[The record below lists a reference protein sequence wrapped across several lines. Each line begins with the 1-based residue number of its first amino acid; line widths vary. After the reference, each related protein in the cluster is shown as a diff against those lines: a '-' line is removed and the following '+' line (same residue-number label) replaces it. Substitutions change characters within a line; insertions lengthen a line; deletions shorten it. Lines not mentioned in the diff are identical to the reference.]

1 MKKVLTF
8 LLCSLYFVSIPA
20 ISTEEPLTLS
30 QNRRYALTQTVVDKE
45 MYFDAIPERPTT
57 KIEISSFQDEAL
69 TITGETLVPN
79 TLLSIISLTINSNGI
94 PVFTLSNGQ
103 FIKASREAIFN
114 DLVSKQQ
121 SVSLDYWLKPSFVTY
136 EAPYTNGVSE
146 VKNNLKPYS
155 RVHLVEQAETEH
167 GIYYK
172 TDSGFWIS
180 VEDLSVAD
188 NRMAKVQ
195 EVLLEKYNKDK
206 YGIYIKQLNTQTV
219 AGINI
224 DRSMYSASIA
234 KLATLYASQEQV
246 KLGKLSLDSK
256 FEYKDNVNQ
265 FPNSYD
271 PSGSGKLEKKADHKL
286 YTVKE
291 LLEATAKES
300 DNVATN
306 MLGYY
311 VNNQYDSMFQTQVDT
326 ISGMHWDMKKRQI
339 SPQAAGKMM
348 EAIYYQNGDIV
359 NYLSK
364 TDFDNTRIPK
374 NIPVKV
380 AHKIGDAYD
389 YKHDAAIVYAEQPFI
404 MIIFTDKSSYDDI
417 TKIADDVFQV
427 LK

>member
-1 MKKVLTF
+1 
-8 LLCSLYFVSIPA
+8 
-20 ISTEEPLTLS
+20 
-30 QNRRYALTQTVVDKE
+30 
-45 MYFDAIPERPTT
+45 
-57 KIEISSFQDEAL
+57 
-69 TITGETLVPN
+69 
-79 TLLSIISLTINSNGI
+79 
-94 PVFTLSNGQ
+94 
-103 FIKASREAIFN
+103 
-114 DLVSKQQ
+114 
-121 SVSLDYWLKPSFVTY
+121 
-136 EAPYTNGVSE
+136 
-146 VKNNLKPYS
+146 
-155 RVHLVEQAETEH
+155 
-167 GIYYK
+167 
-172 TDSGFWIS
+172 
-180 VEDLSVAD
+180 
-188 NRMAKVQ
+188 
-195 EVLLEKYNKDK
+195 
-206 YGIYIKQLNTQTV
+206 
-219 AGINI
+219 
-224 DRSMYSASIA
+224 
-234 KLATLYASQEQV
+234 
-246 KLGKLSLDSK
+246 
-256 FEYKDNVNQ
+256 
-265 FPNSYD
+265 
-271 PSGSGKLEKKADHKL
+271 L

-417 TKIADDVFQV
+417 TKIADDVYQV